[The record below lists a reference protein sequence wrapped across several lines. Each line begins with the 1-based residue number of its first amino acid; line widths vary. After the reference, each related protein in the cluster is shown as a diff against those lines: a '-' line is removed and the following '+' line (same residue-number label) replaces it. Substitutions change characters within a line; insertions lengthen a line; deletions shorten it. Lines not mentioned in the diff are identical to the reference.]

1 VRSIDRRA
9 LASVLGGRGV
19 SSSSEMDPQLIA
31 ALQGLVKAVA
41 SINDSRKAAQ
51 QQSSQQVMQFVMK
64 MVQDKK
70 K

>member
-1 VRSIDRRA
+1 
-9 LASVLGGRGV
+9 
-19 SSSSEMDPQLIA
+19 MDPQLIA